1 MKKTL
6 LEILSVGLLAIGV
19 YFCLFMTPN
28 AKKDTKESDSYL
40 PSTVSTTT
48 TTTKPVFKGIEYQVS
63 FTELNED
70 IHLTTEESKNTAR
83 ITTEDLANTKWR
95 ITNVNNAQ
103 GNQCYLYSQ
112 DEENAFIVS
121 LVDGCTV
128 TRPAVLNVTLNN
140 VNKQIKVFIGD

>member
-70 IHLTTEESKNTAR
+70 IHLTTEES
-83 ITTEDLANTKWR
+83 TEL
-95 ITNVNNAQ
+95 
-103 GNQCYLYSQ
+103 
-112 DEENAFIVS
+112 
-121 LVDGCTV
+121 
-128 TRPAVLNVTLNN
+128 LNDYNN
-140 VNKQIKVFIGD
+140 VLK